1 MGEVDEGAVAGAQGT
16 STSTRSRA
24 LLNAVVEYWIFV
36 AFIALVILFAVT
48 SPAFLTESNILNVG
62 RQTALVTIVAV
73 GMTFVIIC
81 AEIDLSIASTL
92 ALAGMLGAL
101 AMNHFGNEWP
111 VALVVALGTGAI
123 IGSINGVLTT
133 LFGVPSFLVT
143 LGMLMIARGLAMI
156 VTNTVPVPITN
167 QGLDDFFGGGNL
179 LGLPAPIFWTVGVV
193 VLGVIGL
200 HFLSFGRSVYATGGN
215 ALAARYSGIST
226 RRVKIIAFVLS
237 GTLAGLAA
245 IILNAR
251 TQAAR
256 PDFANGMEMDVLAA
270 VILGGTSLFG
280 GRGTIIGTV
289 VGSLMIGVLNN
300 GLTLINVSSHAQLVV
315 KGVIIIVAVAIS
327 RFAIRGPR

>member
-1 MGEVDEGAVAGAQGT
+1 MAGIDEGAVAGAQGT
-16 STSTRSRA
+16 SASSRPRV
-24 LLNAVVEYWIFV
+24 LLNAIVEYWIFV
-36 AFIALVILFAVT
+36 AFIVLVGIFAVT
-48 SPAFLTESNILNVG
+48 SPVFLTDSNLLNVG
-62 RQTALVTIVAV
+62 RQTALVTIMAV
-73 GMTFVIIC
+73 GMTFVIIG

-111 VALVVALGTGAI
+111 VAVLVALGTGAL
-123 IGSINGVLTT
+123 IGTTNGLLTT
-133 LFGVPSFLVT
+133 AFGVPSFLVT
-143 LGMLMIARGLAMI
+143 LGMMMIARGLAMI

-167 QGLDDFFGGGNL
+167 QGLDDFFGGGSL
-179 LGLPAPIFWTVGVV
+179 LGLPAPIFWTVVVV
-193 VLGVIGL
+193 VLGVVGL
-200 HFLSFGRSVYATGGN
+200 HFLSFGRAVYATGGN

-226 RRVKIIAFVLS
+226 RRVKIITFVIS

-300 GLTLINVSSHAQLVV
+300 GLTLLNVSSHAQLVV

-327 RFAIRGPR
+327 RVAVRGQR